1 MKTVHKALISIAVIM
16 LAARIGGL
24 VILVEIC
31 IVSPLEPLRFG
42 LRNCD
47 EEEHN
52 VTVEII
58 DFNGN
63 SIFDESYTL
72 TSEEDVE
79 FGPT

>member
-1 MKTVHKALISIAVIM
+1 M
-16 LAARIGGL
+16 
-24 VILVEIC
+24 EIC